1 MKLKL
6 ALLFVFMICLA
17 GAAVSSDVP
26 ALIADGDSLYHL
38 FDNSGAEA
46 KYVAA
51 LDLEPENAEILW
63 RLSRAMVDIGEHL
76 PEAEQEA
83 YFTAGLDYADKT
95 IAADAENPEGHLRRA
110 IALGKIALFKGV
122 FKSISLVKQVKAS
135 LETCLSLDP
144 EEPTAH
150 FVLART
156 HQKLTEKPK
165 FALKILG
172 LSWADKEIS
181 KKEYLRAIELDD
193 TFIMYRY
200 NYAKLLIEMGAHS
213 EAKTELERVMEL
225 PIRDEDDADLKEK
238 ADAILSKQR

>member
-1 MKLKL
+1 
-6 ALLFVFMICLA
+6 MICVSGPA
-17 GAAVSSDVP
+17 FSSDVP
-26 ALIADGDSLYHL
+26 ELIAEGDSIYHL
-38 FDNSGAEA
+38 FDNNGAEA

-51 LDLEPENAEILW
+51 LEIEPENAEILW

-83 YFTAGLDYADKT
+83 YFTAGLEYADKT
-95 IAADAENPEGHLRRA
+95 IAADANNPQGHLRRA

-122 FKSISLVKQVKAS
+122 FKSISLVKQVKES
-135 LETCLSLDP
+135 LETCLSLDS

-181 KKEYLRAIELDD
+181 RKEYQRAIELDD
-193 TFIMYRY
+193 TFIMYHY
-200 NYAKLLIEMGAHS
+200 NYAKLLIEMGEND
-213 EAKTELERVMEL
+213 EAKTELEKVMEL

-238 ADAILSKQR
+238 ADAILNKGR